1 MDDTEQPRTDETAT
15 GNTDPDSRSSAR
27 DLWRKLSRSAKRA
40 GRQVVE
46 HALVLHY
53 AAQNPKTPAW
63 ARRAAYGALAYF
75 ILPTDAVPDWLMAV
89 GYTDDLGV
97 LAAAIA
103 TLTQYID
110 EEARAK
116 ARDRTRALL
125 GTNDSQRRAAPR
137 SREGE

>member
-1 MDDTEQPRTDETAT
+1 MQKTDDSRVDDTASRDTETD
-15 GNTDPDSRSSAR
+15 SVSAA
-27 DLWRKLSRSAKRA
+27 RKLWQKLRRSAKRA

-53 AAQNPKTPAW
+53 AAQNPSTPSW
-63 ARRAAYGALAYF
+63 ARRAAYGAIAYF
-75 ILPTDAVPDWLMAV
+75 ILPTDAVPDWLAAV

-110 EEARAK
+110 EDARAK
-116 ARDRTRALL
+116 ARERTQALL
-125 GTNDSQRRAAPR
+125 GKHDSQQRATAR